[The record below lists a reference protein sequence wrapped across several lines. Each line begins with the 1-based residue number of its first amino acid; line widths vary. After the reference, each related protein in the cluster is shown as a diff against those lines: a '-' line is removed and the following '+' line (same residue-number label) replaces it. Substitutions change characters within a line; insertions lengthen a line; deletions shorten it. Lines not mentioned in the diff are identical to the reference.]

1 MQMITKN
8 LDDFIYTLEDDE
20 KRCLASLEKVEQQF
34 REKSKKIPV
43 HEWIGSKALI
53 GNGSLV

>member
-43 HEWIGSKALI
+43 HE
-53 GNGSLV
+53 